1 MEVTASAAETVVART
16 QTPRER
22 TADLIRRGGAFFVLL
37 VVTIVGSLVFGQRFA
52 NIDNF
57 LNIIEASSFL
67 ALIAIGMTFVIIG
80 GGIDLSV
87 GSVLALA
94 AVLSAFAA
102 QGGGTPAAIVL
113 PLLVGGLIGLANGLL
128 IARAGMAPFIVTLAA
143 LLFARGLAFAVS
155 EEGNRVYIIDR
166 ALWFTQ
172 LGQGSLLGIRYPIW
186 IAVITF
192 LVAWVVLERTRYG
205 LAVSAIGANEDAAR
219 LMGLGRTRVKL
230 AMYTVSGL
238 LAALAGMLVAARS
251 SSGLSTIGV
260 GIELQ
265 AIAAVVIG
273 GTLLTGG
280 IGSLPG
286 TMAGVLL
293 LGVIDNLINQVGTL
307 SSYLQLVVSGA
318 FLLAVVVAQ
327 TVLTRQR
334 S

>member
-22 TADLIRRGGAFFVLL
+22 TADLIRRGGAFLVLL

-327 TVLTRQR
+327 TVLSRQR
-334 S
+334 G

>member
-22 TADLIRRGGAFFVLL
+22 TADLIRRGGAFLVLL

>member
-1 MEVTASAAETVVART
+1 M
-16 QTPRER
+16 P
-22 TADLIRRGGAFFVLL
+22 
-37 VVTIVGSLVFGQRFA
+37 
-52 NIDNF
+52 
-57 LNIIEASSFL
+57 
-67 ALIAIGMTFVIIG
+67 
-80 GGIDLSV
+80 
-87 GSVLALA
+87 
-94 AVLSAFAA
+94 
-102 QGGGTPAAIVL
+102 
-113 PLLVGGLIGLANGLL
+113 
-128 IARAGMAPFIVTLAA
+128 PFIVTLAA

-155 EEGNRVYIIDR
+155 EEGNRVYIIER
-166 ALWFTQ
+166 SLWFTQ

-186 IAVITF
+186 IALIAF
-192 LVAWVVLERTRYG
+192 LVGWVVLERTRYG

-219 LMGLGRTRVKL
+219 LMGLGRTRVKV
-230 AMYTVSGL
+230 AMYTFSAI
-238 LAALAGMLVAARS
+238 LASIAGILVAARS

-260 GIELQ
+260 GLELQ

-293 LGVIDNLINQVGTL
+293 LGVIDNLINQVGHL

-334 S
+334 SS